1 MIKELEQDFLN
12 YLLIDRKYSVNTKK
26 SYENDLDQFIEFID
40 ESDLKILE
48 QIDKTVI
55 RNYLKYLDLMKND
68 ERSIA
73 HKLTVLRQFYKYL
86 KIEKITK
93 ENPIDGIA
101 QPKLKK
107 VLPKVL
113 THEEVDKLLSFP
125 LKTKYDFRNKTMLE
139 LMYASGLRISE
150 LIHLK
155 VHDVNLEMATV
166 KVFGKG
172 NKERIIPIGDYALA
186 ALSIYLVDYRSQLL
200 KRELNDDLF
209 LSSRGSSMT
218 RQAFFK
224 IVRQIATE
232 QGIKKELSPHT
243 LRHSFATHL
252 VENGADLRSVQE
264 LLGHTDIST
273 TQIYTHLSD
282 HFLEQNYQ
290 TYHPHGE

>member
-1 MIKELEQDFLN
+1 MIKEYEQDFLN

-26 SYENDLDQFIEFID
+26 AYSNDLKQFINFL
-40 ESDLKILE
+40 ESLKIKKLD
-48 QIDKTVI
+48 QIDKTVV
-55 RNYLKYLDLMKND
+55 RSYLKYLDEVGND
-68 ERSIA
+68 ERSVA
-73 HKLTVLRQFYKYL
+73 HKITVLRQFYKYL
-86 KIEKITK
+86 KIEKIIV
-93 ENPIDGIA
+93 ESPIVEIA

-113 THEEVDKLLSFP
+113 THEEVDKLLDFQ
-125 LKTKYDFRNKTMLE
+125 LKTKYDFRNKAMLE

-155 VHDVNLEMATV
+155 IHDVNLEMATV
-166 KVFGKG
+166 RVFGKG
-172 NKERIIPIGDYALA
+172 NKERIIPLGDYALF
-186 ALSIYLVDYRSQLL
+186 ALTIYLTEYRSALL

-209 LSSRGSSMT
+209 LSSRGSSMS

-224 IVRQIATE
+224 IVKQIAKE

-243 LRHSFATHL
+243 IRHSFATHL

-273 TQIYTHLSD
+273 TQVYTHLSD